1 MRGNDYLL
9 KQEVPLGHHYYG
21 WGNATRGGTRRQYF
35 DEYAWG
41 GFNASPDLPWGQ
53 GGNRDLWIRRED
65 TGPMDDPSTNFGS
78 VFDPGHL
85 LLLDLNVS
93 DTGTQSKAA
102 SQGQGKGM
110 HLTDYSQVAVTGRS

>member
-1 MRGNDYLL
+1 M
-9 KQEVPLGHHYYG
+9 PLGHHYYG
-21 WGNATRGGTRRQYF
+21 WGNTTRGGSRRQYF

-85 LLLDLNVS
+85 LLLDLNVAAAYERYRKRLE
-93 DTGTQSKAA
+93 GSK
-102 SQGQGKGM
+102 SE
-110 HLTDYSQVAVTGRS
+110 HSESEHED